1 MPNPES
7 PVQCR
12 KPLPAALVAREVY
25 SLPHDAIHSVVN
37 PIEKL
42 TGAIHIYGGD
52 FFAPGRSEWD
62 AGTLEER
69 PFDLANALRTFQEA
83 NDRFNMGLKLAP
95 AEG

>member
-1 MPNPES
+1 M
-7 PVQCR
+7 
-12 KPLPAALVAREVY
+12 
-25 SLPHDAIHSVVN
+25 VN

-69 PFDLANALRTFQEA
+69 PFDLADALRTFQEA